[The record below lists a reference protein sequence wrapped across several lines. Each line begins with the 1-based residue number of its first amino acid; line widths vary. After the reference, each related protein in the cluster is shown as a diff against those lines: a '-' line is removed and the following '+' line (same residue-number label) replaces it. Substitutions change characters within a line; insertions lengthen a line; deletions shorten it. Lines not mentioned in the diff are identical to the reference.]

1 MHACMRNIPW
11 NTILHAWVWFCMS
24 IKCIAAML
32 VKLYYQAAL
41 LVLLQTAVYHFGS
54 ARAAVQAE
62 SCEAQVTNPSWNRM
76 EVLPGTGWDNL
87 RNMDMGLVF
96 EYDYSQCQLTN
107 DRKYLLP
114 DGYFAIPVQ
123 ESNVETLS
131 ELIDHWDNHTSLTA
145 YSINAGVSV
154 FYSDIEGKFST
165 DYTTAKTNMYSK
177 HTKTIV
183 TRVQIRHK
191 LYTVR
196 LQPGT
201 KLHPMFKERLLD
213 IAAHMMN
220 NNSQTAHYLSE
231 LLVRDYGT
239 HYLTV
244 AHAGGILVQE
254 DYIRTTQDTNFEEDS
269 QKFTASASATF
280 FGEIGFISSSLSF
293 THVSDKTSLDSYL
306 SNRTHSHIRTFGGP
320 PYRIN
325 FTVNDWEDGLSDATV
340 TIDRE
345 GVPLHY
351 AIIPE
356 VLTELPSAQTLELA
370 HYVEKAINS
379 YYKHNT
385 YLGCTNPSAENFYF
399 GANVDDGSCKAPSD
413 NFTFGGVY
421 QTCTHTP
428 TSNRDVVCPDLV
440 QKNPL
445 TGNYSCP
452 PGYEAVLLHSGTK
465 SGSYSTQHCHKHCT
479 LWIFNCHPDCDN
491 VNNPVTGHYQVYWC
505 VDTGRV
511 GKNSGYM
518 FGGLYSSIAVNP
530 LTRTKSCPNHF
541 YPLRF
546 GEDTH
551 ICVSDDYELGY
562 ALSIPFAGF
571 QSCIAGNPLA
581 TKSSTGELKMSFGML
596 EVDPS
601 TWPHRC
607 PTSYTQHLASMEQSC
622 EINYCVKAG
631 SLGEKGLPPI
641 KLPPYR
647 KYPNLNPNTYNVKSV
662 VSAKGN
668 LWQKDNETNEWRM
681 VTREGLGPAT
691 QQLEYYDITNISRVT
706 SGTANNGHQG
716 GNSSTTTAAL
726 IISTTALL
734 GLLIAAAVFLVYKYK
749 GRKPRTTRP
758 DGYREVEDANATNSN
773 ELQADV

>member
-1 MHACMRNIPW
+1 
-11 NTILHAWVWFCMS
+11 
-24 IKCIAAML
+24 ML
-32 VKLYYQAAL
+32 VKLYHPAVVL
-41 LVLLQTAVYHFGS
+41 FVLLQTAVVHFGS
-54 ARAAVQAE
+54 VQATTSAE
-62 SCEAQVTNPSWNRM
+62 TCEAQVTNPPWNRM

-87 RNMDMGLVF
+87 RNLDMGLVF
-96 EYDYSQCQLTN
+96 EYDYTQCQLTN

-123 ESNVETLS
+123 QSNVETLS
-131 ELIDHWDNHTSLTA
+131 ELIDHWDNHTSLTG
-145 YSINAGVSV
+145 YSINVAVSG

-165 DYTTAKTNMYSK
+165 DYITAKTNMYSK
-177 HTKTIV
+177 NQKTIV
-183 TRVQIRHK
+183 TRVQIRQK
-191 LYTVR
+191 LYIVR

-201 KLHPMFKERLLD
+201 NLHPTFKTRLLE

-220 NNSQTAHYLSE
+220 NNSQIAHYLSE

-254 DYIRTTQDTNFEEDS
+254 DYIRNNDETIFEENS
-269 QKFTASASATF
+269 QKVTASASASF
-280 FGEIGFISSSLSF
+280 FGVIGFSSSF
-293 THVSDKTSLDSYL
+293 TYFKDDTFLDSYL
-306 SNRTHSHIRTFGGP
+306 SNRTYSHIRTFGGP

-325 FTVNDWEDGLSDATV
+325 FTINDWEDGLPDSVV

-345 GVPLHY
+345 GVPLHF

-356 VLTELPSAQTLELA
+356 VLTELPPAQTLELA
-370 HYVEKAINS
+370 HYVEKAINL

-385 YLGCTNPSAENFYF
+385 RLGCTNPNARNFYF

-428 TSNRDVVCPDLV
+428 TDDRDIICPDLE

-445 TGNYSCP
+445 TGDYSCL
-452 PGYEAVLLHSGTK
+452 PGYEAVLLHSGAK
-465 SGSYSTQHCHKHCT
+465 SGSYITQACHQHCRHFIIKYD
-479 LWIFNCHPDCDN
+479 CHTDCYN
-491 VNNPVTGHYQVYWC
+491 VNNPVTGHYQTYWC

-511 GKNSGYM
+511 HDNSGYM

-562 ALSIPFAGF
+562 GLSIPFAGF
-571 QSCIAGNPLA
+571 ESCSAGNPLA
-581 TKSSTGELKMSFGML
+581 TKSSSGELKMNLGVL
-596 EVDPS
+596 KVDPS
-601 TWPHRC
+601 SWPHRC
-607 PTSYTQHLASMEQSC
+607 PTGYTQHLASMEQSC

-631 SLGEKGLPPI
+631 TLGENGLPPV

-647 KYPNLNPNTYNVKSV
+647 KYPNLNPNLYNVMSI

-681 VTREGLGPAT
+681 MTVVEREGLTPAAMDL
-691 QQLEYYDITNISRVT
+691 QPAYYDITNASRVT
-706 SGTANNGHQG
+706 SDTTNNSHHD
-716 GNSSTTTAAL
+716 GNSSTTAAL

-734 GLLIAAAVFLVYKYK
+734 GLLIAGVVFVVYKYK
-749 GRKPRTTRP
+749 GRKPKTKHHS
-758 DGYREVEDANATNSN
+758 GYRDIGNTDATTDATISN